1 MFLRLNNQSNNT
13 CMLKTKLLRITIA
26 LLPFLLGIIFSGSAD
41 PCETHG
47 GPIIDGC

>member
-26 LLPFLLGIIFSGSAD
+26 LLPFLLGIICSGSACD
-41 PCETHG
+41 YYLEESF
-47 GPIIDGC
+47 GC